1 MRLKLSWATGAFG
14 VSILM
19 NGVSAFALFYFTTV
33 VGIAPAVAGFLIFV
47 SRVFDAVTD
56 PLSGWIS
63 DRTESRWG
71 RRRPYLLAG
80 SFVSALAFLMVFTV
94 PFQGPF
100 DGYWSGNGLVTAG
113 YVLLALLI
121 YTSGYSLFNV
131 PYMAMPAEMTDGYHE
146 RSEIHG
152 YRVMATAAGSFVLQ
166 VLAGTVLEYGGR
178 DWDAHAAMG
187 WAGAGLIFAAML
199 TTTIGTRAASQSK
212 QQPPST
218 LSLVEQARSFFGN
231 RAFQQILAVK
241 LAQLIG
247 ISASS
252 GGLVFLLVNVLDQ
265 PLTLLPIIGGATT
278 VAVLGCTGLLVW
290 LSRHIGKRGG
300 YLLSAAVTGL
310 TALSWTLALPGEPV
324 WLLALRGFLLG
335 IAFSGNVMFAMS
347 MLTDAMEVDRLKTG
361 LRREGMYSAF
371 YSFVEKLASS
381 IGPLIMG
388 TALTIAGFKPDPTQQ
403 DPEAVR
409 QAILVGIAYVP
420 ALMAVIAC
428 VILTFY
434 KLDES
439 SLRALR
445 ETPKE

>member
-19 NGVSAFALFYFTTV
+19 NGVSAFTLFYFTTV
-33 VGIAPAVAGFLIFV
+33 IGIAPAVAGFLIFV

-63 DRTESRWG
+63 DRTQSRWG
-71 RRRPYLLAG
+71 RRRPYLFAG
-80 SFVSALAFLMVFTV
+80 SFVSAIAFVMVFTV

-100 DGYWSGNGLVTAG
+100 ENYTSGTGLLAAG

-152 YRVMATAAGSFVLQ
+152 YRVMATAAGSFILQ
-166 VLAGTVLEYGGR
+166 IIAGTVLEYGGK
-178 DWDAHAAMG
+178 DWDAHAALG
-187 WAGAGLIFAAML
+187 WGGAGLILAAML
-199 TTTIGTRAASQSK
+199 TTTLGTRTAPEAAQVA
-212 QQPPST
+212 ST
-218 LSLVEQARSFFGN
+218 LSFAEQARSFFAN

-241 LAQLIG
+241 LVQLIG

-265 PLTLLPIIGGATT
+265 PLTLLPVIGGATT
-278 VAVLGCTGLLVW
+278 VAVLGGTGALVW
-290 LSRHIGKRGG
+290 LSRRIGKRGG
-300 YLLSAAVTGL
+300 YMLSAAVTGL
-310 TALSWTLALPGEPV
+310 TALSWTLAMPGESI
-324 WLLALRGFLLG
+324 WLLAARGFLLG

-381 IGPLIMG
+381 VGPLIMG
-388 TALTIAGFKPDPTQQ
+388 TALSLAGYKPDLTQQ

-420 ALMAVIAC
+420 ALMAVLAC
-428 VILTFY
+428 TILVFY
-434 KLDES
+434 KLDEE
-439 SLRALR
+439 ALR
-445 ETPKE
+445 ELREPSRP